1 LKEKILYYINAIIKL
16 IKIFYIYCECVIF
29 KGNNFTL
36 AEFVGLFRNNDYEER
51 IKKHFSQQTKK
62 KKKKKKKREQR
73 ILHINSQ
80 KVKKKKNGRSAIWL
94 IHLNKDRGSGGGARE
109 GEKSIIIL
117 RKNSHAARAKPW
129 RL

>member
-51 IKKHFSQQTKK
+51 IKKHFSQQTRITHTLEQKK
-62 KKKKKKKREQR
+62 KKKKKKKENKEFC
-73 ILHINSQ
+73 ILIA
-80 KVKKKKNGRSAIWL
+80 KK
-94 IHLNKDRGSGGGARE
+94 
-109 GEKSIIIL
+109 
-117 RKNSHAARAKPW
+117 
-129 RL
+129 